1 MNLNATLIGQ
11 SITFLVFVMFCMKYI
26 WPPIRQ
32 AMNDRQEA
40 IAAGLR
46 ATEEADEKL
55 AQAADNA
62 EQELVAA
69 KAEAATII
77 EQARAR
83 SNQMV
88 EDAKAEA
95 RSEGER
101 LVEAAKAEIEQEVNR
116 AKETLRGQVA
126 ALVIDGAEQVLKDS
140 IDADKHEQMLNQLA
154 AEL

>member
-26 WPPIRQ
+26 WPPIKQ
-32 AMNDRQEA
+32 AMLERQEA
-40 IAAGLR
+40 IASGLR
-46 ATEEADEKL
+46 ASEEADEKL
-55 AQAADNA
+55 AQAANNA
-62 EQELVAA
+62 EQEITAA
-69 KAEAATII
+69 KAEAASII

-83 SNQMV
+83 ASQMV
-88 EDAKAEA
+88 EDAKTDA

-101 LVEAAKAEIEQEVNR
+101 LVEAARAEIEQEVNR
-116 AKETLRGQVA
+116 AKEGLRTQVA

-140 IDADKHEQMLNQLA
+140 IDPSKHDQMLQQLA

>member
-46 ATEEADEKL
+46 ASEEADEKL

-126 ALVIDGAEQVLKDS
+126 ALVIDGAEQVLNDS
-140 IDADKHEQMLNQLA
+140 LDADKHEQMLNQLA